1 MTAPMRPWLLPD
13 LPVVLVSH
21 RGPVSFRRDQ
31 TGARTAS
38 RGAGGLVTALTGL
51 ASSLPDAVWVC
62 AATTNEDV
70 AVAGGL
76 AGLALW
82 RRLDTARTYGW
93 LLAAGY
99 GLAFIYGLFAAGNR
113 DLNFLSINGADNG
126 LHLVSAV
133 AGLAIALWPVDR
145 TVPGRTADRST

>member
-1 MTAPMRPWLLPD
+1 MTAPVVSSFFPD

-62 AATTNEDV
+62 AAATTEDV
-70 AVAGGL
+70 AVAREHGL
-76 AGLALW
+76 SFPILLQKQWEISRRYAMFATPVAYMIDENGVTEREVVVGSDAIRDVLATL
-82 RRLDTARTYGW
+82 
-93 LLAAGY
+93 
-99 GLAFIYGLFAAGNR
+99 
-113 DLNFLSINGADNG
+113 
-126 LHLVSAV
+126 
-133 AGLAIALWPVDR
+133 
-145 TVPGRTADRST
+145 

>member
-1 MTAPMRPWLLPD
+1 MTAPVVSSFFPD

-62 AATTNEDV
+62 AAATNEDV
-70 AVAGGL
+70 AVAREHGSQ
-76 AGLALW
+76 A
-82 RRLDTARTYGW
+82 
-93 LLAAGY
+93 
-99 GLAFIYGLFAAGNR
+99 
-113 DLNFLSINGADNG
+113 
-126 LHLVSAV
+126 VSSPWSRV
-133 AGLAIALWPVDR
+133 RESWTRPTMTLRWETSP
-145 TVPGRTADRST
+145 PG

>member
-21 RGPVSFRRDQ
+21 RGPVSFHRDQ

-62 AATTNEDV
+62 AATTNE
-70 AVAGGL
+70 GGQL
-76 AGLALW
+76 V
-82 RRLDTARTYGW
+82 RRAWTSYRWDSRPRRRHDH
-93 LLAAGY
+93 LLAQAM
-99 GLAFIYGLFAAGNR
+99 
-113 DLNFLSINGADNG
+113 SC
-126 LHLVSAV
+126 V
-133 AGLAIALWPVDR
+133 
-145 TVPGRTADRST
+145 